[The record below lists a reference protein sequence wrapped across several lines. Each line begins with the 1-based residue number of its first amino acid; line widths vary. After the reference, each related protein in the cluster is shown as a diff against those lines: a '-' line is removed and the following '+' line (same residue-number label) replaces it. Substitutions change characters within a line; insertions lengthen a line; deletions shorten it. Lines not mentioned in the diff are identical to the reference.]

1 MDIVL
6 GQNRY
11 GKAET
16 RVLRV
21 TRQGQ
26 VHEIKDLNVST
37 ALSGDFEAVHLEG
50 DNANVLTTD
59 AQKNT
64 VYAFAAQ
71 APPGEIEDFALKLAR
86 HFVAGFDPV
95 MRAQVRIEEYP
106 WARIPVK
113 GSPHG
118 HAFVQGGTEKRR
130 TAVTCEADRAW
141 VVSGLTD
148 LVVLKSSGSEFWGYL
163 KEPHTTLPETR
174 DRILATAVTASW
186 LYWSLD
192 APWGDTF
199 AGARRV
205 LLETFAGHHSL
216 SLQQTLFE
224 MGRAVLEAHPEIAE
238 IRLSMPNRHHIPVDL
253 APFGLENENEVF
265 FVADRPYG
273 LIEAAVR
280 RQGAPGADLDWPA
293 W

>member
-1 MDIVL
+1 MEIVL

-21 TRQGQ
+21 TRQGE
-26 VHEIKDLNVST
+26 VHEIQDLNVST
-37 ALSGDFEAVHLEG
+37 ALSGDFEAVHLQG
-50 DNANVLTTD
+50 DNSEVLTTD

-71 APPGEIEDFALKLAR
+71 APPGEVEDFALRLAR
-86 HFVAGFDPV
+86 HFLTGFEPV
-95 MRAQVRIEEYP
+95 RRAEVRIEEYS
-106 WARIPVK
+106 WARIPVD
-113 GSPHG
+113 GSPHR
-118 HAFVQGGTEKRR
+118 HAFVHGGNEKRR
-130 TAVTCEADRAW
+130 TAVTCEADRVW

-148 LVVLKSSGSEFWGYL
+148 VVVLKSSGSEFWGYL
-163 KEPHTTLPETR
+163 KDPYTTLPETR

-186 LYWSLD
+186 RYSSLD
-192 APWGDTF
+192 VRWGDSF
-199 AGARRV
+199 AGVRRV
-205 LLETFAGHHSL
+205 LLETFACHHSL

-238 IRLSMPNRHHIPVDL
+238 IRLSMPNKHHIPVDL
-253 APFGLENENEVF
+253 APFGLENQNEVF

-273 LIEAAVR
+273 LIEGAVR
-280 RQGAPGADLDWPA
+280 REGAPGANLDWPA